1 LRSRKSEPAS
11 FAIDGGEL
19 SLPGP
24 ALIEL
29 LSAVL
34 GRGRVFR
41 FRAAGS
47 SMYPCIKNGDVIVV
61 APFPSGALPRL
72 GQIVAFVQPGTR
84 NLVVHRV
91 VAKRGRSFLLKGD
104 NMSLADGLIPAANVL
119 GYVARVERDG
129 QGTRI
134 GLGFERLLIAF
145 LSRTMSLFSLLAP
158 MWRRVHPFGR
168 RPVT

>member
-1 LRSRKSEPAS
+1 LRSRKPEPAS

-19 SLPGP
+19 SLPEP

-29 LSAVL
+29 LRAVL
-34 GRGRVFR
+34 GRGRAFR

-47 SMYPCIKNGDVIVV
+47 SMCPFIRNGDVIVV

-72 GQIVAFVQPGTR
+72 GQIVAFVQPSTR

-91 VAKRGRSFLLKGD
+91 IAKRGRSFLLKGD

-119 GYVARVERDG
+119 GYVASVERDG
-129 QGTRI
+129 QGTWI
-134 GLGFERLLIAF
+134 SLESERLLIAF
-145 LSRTMSLFSLLAP
+145 LSRTMPLFSFLAP
-158 MWRRVHPFGR
+158 VWRRVQRFGR